1 MIMLQNNPGDYET
14 STRSLQ
20 KHRQE
25 SKSKQ
30 ITEAQN
36 VLLASESK
44 LLRIISKESNANEV
58 CWQASSINSDQRD
71 D

>member
-14 STRSLQ
+14 SARSLQ

-44 LLRIISKESNANEV
+44 LLLLIIKQRKRSV
-58 CWQASSINSDQRD
+58 LASVKYKLRPKG
-71 D
+71 

>member
-30 ITEAQN
+30 ITEVQN

-44 LLRIISKESNANEV
+44 LLLYQKKATQTKCAGKRQV
-58 CWQASSINSDQRD
+58 
-71 D
+71 